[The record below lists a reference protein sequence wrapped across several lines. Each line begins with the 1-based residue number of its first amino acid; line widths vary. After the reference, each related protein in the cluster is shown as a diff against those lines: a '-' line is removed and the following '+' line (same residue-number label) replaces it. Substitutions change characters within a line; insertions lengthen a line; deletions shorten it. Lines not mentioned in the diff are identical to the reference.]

1 MKKYWS
7 LLRVRFI
14 NGLQYRTAAAAGI
27 STQFVWGFMELL
39 MFRAFYQAD
48 AAAFPM
54 SFEALASYIW
64 LQQASLAL
72 FMPWAWDMSLFDSI
86 TNGDVAYEL
95 CRPVRLYNMWFVKT
109 ASTRLSKTA
118 LRCAPVL
125 LVASLLPRPYRL
137 TLPVDWLTLLW
148 FLISML
154 LAFLVLLT
162 FCMVIYM
169 TAFYTISSQG
179 IRMVVTSLGEFLNG
193 SIIPLPFLPD
203 GVRRIVSMLP
213 FASMQNVPFRIYSHD
228 LWGREMYLAIGL
240 QVFWLAVLW
249 TLGRT
254 MEAHSMK
261 RVIVQGG

>member
-7 LLRVRFI
+7 LFRIRFL

-48 AAAFPM
+48 AASFPM

-64 LQQASLAL
+64 LQQATLAL
-72 FMPWAWDMSLFDSI
+72 FVPWSWDMSLFDSI
-86 TNGDVAYEL
+86 TNGDVSYEL

-118 LRCAPVL
+118 LRCVPVL
-125 LVASLLPRPYRL
+125 LVAFLLPAPYGIVLPADLL
-137 TLPVDWLTLLW
+137 TMFW
-148 FLISML
+148 FLLSML
-154 LAFLVLLT
+154 LGFLVLLT

-169 TAFYTISSQG
+169 SAFYTISSQG
-179 IRMVVTSLGEFLNG
+179 MRMVVTSLGEFLNG
-193 SIIPLPFLPD
+193 SVIPLPFLPG
-203 GVRRIVSMLP
+203 GVRRFVALLP

-228 LWGREMYLAIGL
+228 LWGREMYLSVGL
-240 QVFWLAVLW
+240 QVFWLAALW
-249 TLGRT
+249 LIGRA

-261 RVIVQGG
+261 RVVVQGG